1 MARREQELAQLHLYA
16 IADPQG
22 PIFGHLPRD
31 RGGVIEVGLPRVSDG
46 CVRRDESDSGVE
58 IVGLVAVVAGERR
71 TDVEKRAELRRIQ
84 LGLGGDVENNFVAA
98 LGHLVDDLD
107 LGNPLLPVKG
117 QIVIVFVGRGKLGS
131 MG

>member
-16 IADPQG
+16 VADPQG
-22 PIFGHLPRD
+22 PVFGHLPGD
-31 RGGVIEVGLPRVSDG
+31 RGGVIEIGLPRVADG
-46 CVRRDESDSGVE
+46 SVGRDKSHSGVE
-58 IVGLVAVVAGERR
+58 IVGLVVVVAGERR
-71 TDVEKRAELRRIQ
+71 TDVEKRAELRGIQ

-98 LGHLVDDLD
+98 FGHLVDDLD

-117 QIVIVFVGRGKLGS
+117 QIVVVFVCRGKLGS